1 METTLISQA
10 TIQDIDQIIYFIRTI
25 YDVAVAPGYSQ
36 QGNAEFYKYLDSKAM
51 QERLENNHWILKASD
66 QTDLSGV
73 IEIRDNNH
81 LSMLFVKTD
90 KQRQG
95 IGKQLLSAA
104 LEVIKKN
111 SPNQKTLT
119 VHSSPNSVTA
129 YERMGF
135 ESSSKEQTVNG
146 IRFTTMQMQI

>member
-1 METTLISQA
+1 MSKTIIPA
-10 TIQDIDQIIYFIRTI
+10 TIQDIDQIISFIRAI
-25 YDVAVAPGYSQ
+25 YDDAVAPNYSP

-66 QTDLSGV
+66 QAELVGV

-95 IGKQLLSAA
+95 IGRQLLSAA
-104 LEVIKKN
+104 IEAIKKN
-111 SPNQKTLT
+111 RPNLKTLT

-129 YERMGF
+129 YEKMGF
-135 ESSSKEQTVNG
+135 ESLGEEQTVNG
-146 IRFTTMQMQI
+146 IRFTTMQMHI